1 MLIIFV
7 MFIMGLMLGFVGAGG
22 AGVVIAVLS
31 VVFVIPL
38 HTALGTSLGAMVFT
52 TVSGTY
58 SHYREGNVVVKC
70 GGVVGIFGAL
80 GALLGAKIAGLLP
93 AGDLKWLT
101 AGMLFLSALL
111 LAIRVYFPEWIEAF
125 AKGFSAPTGGARY
138 WGAAS
143 GVGIVS
149 GILSGTFGIGGMPY
163 ILIGLLTIFNMPV
176 HQAAGTTMLISLPI
190 ALFGGIG
197 YLINGHLEFSLLA
210 KVVAGLMTGTYIGAK
225 FTRRLPPVILKTT
238 MVTIPVIGGLL
249 LLFGTV
255 R

>member
-1 MLIIFV
+1 MAIVFV
-7 MFIMGLMLGFVGAGG
+7 MFIMGLMLGFIGAGG

-31 VVFVIPL
+31 VVFGIPL

-58 SHYREGNVVVKC
+58 SHYLENNVVVGC
-70 GGVVGIFGAL
+70 GLVVGVFGAV
-80 GALLGAKIAGLLP
+80 GAFGGAKLAALLP

-111 LAIRVYFPEWIEAF
+111 LGIRVYFPAWIGSL
-125 AKGFSAPTGGARY
+125 AKGVSAPTGAKY
-138 WGAAS
+138 WGAAG
-143 GVGIVS
+143 GVGIVA
-149 GILSGTFGIGGMPY
+149 GVLSGTFGIGGMPY

-190 ALFGGIG
+190 ALFGGFG
-197 YLINGHLEFSLLA
+197 YLTSGHLDFDLLL

-225 FTRRLPPVILKTT
+225 FTRRLPPVILKTS
-238 MVTIPVIGGLL
+238 MVTIPVVGGFL
-249 LLFGTV
+249 LLFGSV

>member
-1 MLIIFV
+1 MLIILV

-31 VVFVIPL
+31 VVFGIPL

-58 SHYREGNVVVKC
+58 SHYREDNVIVKC
-70 GGVVGIFGAL
+70 GVVVGIFGAV
-80 GALLGAKIAGLLP
+80 GALLGANLAGLLP

-101 AGMLFLSALL
+101 GGMLFLSAFL
-111 LAIRVYFPEWIEAF
+111 LAIRVYFPEWIEFF
-125 AKGFSAPTGGARY
+125 AKGFSAPTGAQY

-149 GILSGTFGIGGMPY
+149 GIMSGTFGIGGMPF

-197 YLINGHLEFSLLA
+197 YLINGHLDFSLLT

>member
-7 MFIMGLMLGFVGAGG
+7 MLIMGLMLGFVGAGG

-31 VVFVIPL
+31 VMFGIPL

-58 SHYREGNVVVKC
+58 SHYREDNVVVKC
-70 GGVVGIFGAL
+70 GVVVGIFGAA
-80 GALLGAKIAGLLP
+80 GALLGAKLAGLLP

-101 AGMLFLSALL
+101 GGMLFLSAFL
-111 LAIRVYFPEWIEAF
+111 LAIRVYFPEWIESF
-125 AKGFSAPTGGARY
+125 AQGFTAPTGARY

-143 GVGIVS
+143 AVGIVS
-149 GILSGTFGIGGMPY
+149 GIMSGTFGIGGMPF
-163 ILIGLLTIFNMPV
+163 ILIGLLTVFNMPV

-190 ALFGGIG
+190 ALFGGLG
-197 YLINGHLEFSLLA
+197 YLINGHLDFSLLA
-210 KVVAGLMTGTYIGAK
+210 KVIAGLMTGTYIGAK
-225 FTRRLPPVILKTT
+225 FTRRLSPVILKTT

>member
-31 VVFVIPL
+31 VVFGIPL

-58 SHYREGNVVVKC
+58 SHYREDNVVVKC
-70 GGVVGIFGAL
+70 GVVVGMFGAV
-80 GALLGAKIAGLLP
+80 GALLGAKLAGLLP
-93 AGDLKWLT
+93 AGELKWLT
-101 AGMLFLSALL
+101 GGMLFLSAFL
-111 LAIRVYFPEWIEAF
+111 LAVRVYFPKWIESF
-125 AKGFSAPTGGARY
+125 AKGFTAPTGARY
-138 WGAAS
+138 WVAAS

-149 GILSGTFGIGGMPY
+149 GIMSGTFGIGGMPF

-197 YLINGHLEFSLLA
+197 YLINGHLAFSLLA
-210 KVVAGLMTGTYIGAK
+210 KVIAGLMTGTYIGAK

>member
-1 MLIIFV
+1 MSIILV

-31 VVFVIPL
+31 VVFGIPL

-52 TVSGTY
+52 TISGAY
-58 SHYREGNVVVKC
+58 SHYRENNVVVKC
-70 GGVVGIFGAL
+70 GVAVGIFGAA
-80 GALLGAKIAGLLP
+80 GAFGGAKLAGLLP

-101 AGMLFLSALL
+101 AGMLFVSACL
-111 LAIRVYFPEWIEAF
+111 LAVRVYFPSWIESAAQEVPEKTGTQFWF
-125 AKGFSAPTGGARY
+125 AAG
-138 WGAAS
+138 
-143 GVGIVS
+143 GVGMVS
-149 GILSGTFGIGGMPY
+149 GIMSGTFGIGGMPF
-163 ILIGLLTIFNMPV
+163 ILIGLLTIFDMPV

-225 FTRRLPPVILKTT
+225 FTKRLPPVILKTT
-238 MVTIPVIGGLL
+238 MVIIPVIGGLL

>member
-1 MLIIFV
+1 MLIILV
-7 MFIMGLMLGFVGAGG
+7 MFIMGLMLGFVGASG
-22 AGVVIAVLS
+22 AGVVISVLS
-31 VVFVIPL
+31 VVFGIPL

-52 TVSGTY
+52 AVSGTY
-58 SHYREGNVVVKC
+58 SHYREKNVDVKC
-70 GGVVGIFGAL
+70 GIAIGLFGAA
-80 GALLGAKIAGLLP
+80 GALLGSKLAGLLP

-101 AGMLFLSALL
+101 AGMLFASALL

-125 AKGFSAPTGGARY
+125 AHEGAPPTGTRY
-138 WGAAS
+138 WVAAG
-143 GVGIVS
+143 GVGLVS

-197 YLINGHLEFSLLA
+197 YLMNGHLDFSLLA
-210 KVVAGLMTGTYIGAK
+210 KVIAGLMTGTYIGAK
-225 FTRRLPPVILKTT
+225 FTRRLPPVVLKTT
-238 MVTIPVIGGLL
+238 MVAIPVIGGLL

>member
-1 MLIIFV
+1 MLIILV

-22 AGVVIAVLS
+22 AGVVISVLS
-31 VVFVIPL
+31 VVFGIPL

-52 TVSGTY
+52 TISGTY
-58 SHYREGNVVVKC
+58 SHYRENNVVVKC
-70 GGVVGIFGAL
+70 GVAVGIFGAV
-80 GALLGAKIAGLLP
+80 GSFGGAKLAGLLP

-101 AGMLFLSALL
+101 AGMLFISAFL
-111 LAIRVYFPEWIEAF
+111 LAIRVHFPAWIESV
-125 AKGFSAPTGGARY
+125 AKGVSAPTGAQY
-138 WGAAS
+138 WTAAG
-143 GVGIVS
+143 GVGIVT
-149 GILSGTFGIGGMPY
+149 GILSGTFGIGGMPF
-163 ILIGLLTIFNMPV
+163 ILIGLLTIFNMSV

-197 YLINGHLEFSLLA
+197 YLINGHLDFSLLA

>member
-1 MLIIFV
+1 MSIVLA
-7 MFIMGLMLGFVGAGG
+7 MFIMGLMLGFIGAGG

-31 VVFVIPL
+31 VVFGIPL

-58 SHYREGNVVVKC
+58 SHYRENNVVVNC
-70 GGVVGIFGAL
+70 GLVVGVFGAV
-80 GALLGAKIAGLLP
+80 GAFGGAKLAALLP

-101 AGMLFLSALL
+101 AGMLFLSAVL
-111 LAIRVYFPEWIEAF
+111 LAIRVYFPGWIDSL
-125 AKGFSAPTGGARY
+125 AKGATAPTGAKY
-138 WGAAS
+138 WGAAC

-176 HQAAGTTMLISLPI
+176 HEAAGTTMLISLPI
-190 ALFGGIG
+190 ALFGGVG
-197 YLINGHLEFSLLA
+197 YLMGGHLDFDLLV

-225 FTRRLPPVILKTT
+225 FTRRLPPVILKTS
-238 MVTIPVIGGLL
+238 MVTIPVIGGFL
-249 LLFGTV
+249 LLFGSV

>member
-1 MLIIFV
+1 MSIILV

-31 VVFVIPL
+31 VVFGIPL

-58 SHYREGNVVVKC
+58 SHYRENNVVVKC
-70 GGVVGIFGAL
+70 GVAVGIFGAV
-80 GALLGAKIAGLLP
+80 GAFGGAKFAGLLP

-101 AGMLFLSALL
+101 AGMLFVSAIL
-111 LAIRVYFPEWIEAF
+111 LAIRVYFPEWIYSF
-125 AKGFSAPTGGARY
+125 AKGVSSPAGAKF
-138 WGAAS
+138 WGAAG

-149 GILSGTFGIGGMPY
+149 GIMSGTFGIGGMPF
-163 ILIGLLTIFNMPV
+163 ILIGLLTVFNMPV

-197 YLINGHLEFSLLA
+197 YLINGHLDFSLLT

-238 MVTIPVIGGLL
+238 MVAIPVIGGLL